1 MKKSIYSFVL
11 ACSFLTTGLLQAQ
24 HRIPVVPGDDLI
36 AKVAAA
42 ADKDTL
48 VLEPGFYKANYTSMI
63 VDKSLAIISENLADM
78 PKVYLKKFELKGS
91 NISFHLEGIE
101 FSGFYVDSL
110 THVERTDTV
119 PSADYLIDLTTEFV
133 SGKDIVVKSCI
144 VRNLNRSVVRG
155 DRLAYTVENFL
166 FDDLIVYDLRGGGD
180 YGPFR
185 MKSNIKFN
193 TFTLRNSTM
202 YNMLNKLIDLQDIPD
217 YPMDVT
223 VENCTFY
230 KWGGGKTGNF
240 LFDIK
245 TNTQASLYLRNN
257 IFGKTNASETVVVNG
272 FRVPVAA
279 YMEITTSVFTPDFV
293 VKDSAYEVVSW
304 DKNEYVETNV
314 DPEWADPDNGNFTL
328 PVNSPLLQ
336 MSYEGGIIG
345 DPRWNP
351 VTRADA
357 DLGSITLS
365 TGTLSPNFSPSV
377 TSYILHVPEGT
388 TEVTVS
394 GKGHNPRAK
403 VTGGGTITEF
413 PGQVTLTVTAEDGTT
428 KNYTISVWITG
439 IKETLS
445 SIEKL
450 YPNPA
455 KNTVFI
461 TAWQTDFISIYNTVG
476 QKVKTVKLEQGTNTI
491 DISSLES
498 GMYIIRSERKPEK
511 VFRLIVK

>member
-1 MKKSIYSFVL
+1 MKSRIYSFML
-11 ACSFLTTGLLQAQ
+11 ACLVLTTGLLQAQ
-24 HRIPVVPGDDLI
+24 HRIQVVPGDDLI

-63 VDKSLAIISENLADM
+63 VDKSLVIISENLANM

-101 FSGFYVDSL
+101 FSGFFVDSL
-110 THVERTDTV
+110 SQVEKADTM
-119 PSADYLIDLTTEFV
+119 PAADYLIDLTTDFV
-133 SGKDIVVKSCI
+133 SGKDITVKSCI

-185 MKSNIKFN
+185 MKSNIRFN

-202 YNMLNKLIDLQDIPD
+202 YNFLNKLIDLQDIPD

-230 KWGGGKTGNF
+230 KWGGGRSGNY

-257 IFGKTNASETVVVNG
+257 IFGKTNASETVIVNG
-272 FRVPVAA
+272 FRAPVAA

-293 VKDSAYEVVSW
+293 VEDSAYQVVSW
-304 DKNEYVETNV
+304 DKDEYVETDL
-314 DPEWADPDNGNFTL
+314 DPEWADPENGNFTL
-328 PVNSPLLQ
+328 PENSPLLQ

-357 DLGSITLS
+357 DLGSIILS
-365 TGTLSPNFSPSV
+365 AGTLVPAFSPEV
-377 TSYILHVPEGT
+377 TSYVLHVPEGT
-388 TEVTVS
+388 TEVTID
-394 GKGHNPRAK
+394 GKAHNPRAK
-403 VTGGGTITEF
+403 VTGGGTISEF
-413 PGQVTLTVTAEDGTT
+413 PGQVILTVTAEDGST
-428 KNYTISVWITG
+428 KSYTISVLITG
-439 IKETLS
+439 MKETFS
-445 SIEKL
+445 TIEKP

-455 KNTVFI
+455 HNTIYI
-461 TAWQTDFISIYNTVG
+461 TAKQKDLINIYNTLG
-476 QKVKTVKLEQGTNTI
+476 QKVGTYKLNQGINSI

-498 GMYIIRSERKPEK
+498 GMYIISSETTPEE
-511 VFRLIVK
+511 VFKLMVK

>member
-1 MKKSIYSFVL
+1 MKKRIYSFVL
-11 ACSFLTTGLLQAQ
+11 ACLFFSTGLLQAQ
-24 HRIPVVPGDDLI
+24 HRIQVVPGDDLI

-48 VLEPGFYKANYTSMI
+48 VLAPGFYKANYTSMI
-63 VDKSLAIISENLADM
+63 VNKSLAIISEDLADM

-101 FSGFYVDSL
+101 FSGFFVDSL
-110 THVERTDTV
+110 THVERIDTV
-119 PSADYLIDLTTEFV
+119 PAADYLIDLTTEFV

-257 IFGKTNASETVVVNG
+257 IFGKTNASETVIVNG

-304 DKNEYVETNV
+304 DKKEYVETNV

-328 PVNSPLLQ
+328 PDNSPLLQ
-336 MSYEGGIIG
+336 MSTEGGIIG

-357 DLGSITLS
+357 DLGSIILS
-365 TGTLSPNFSPSV
+365 AGTLTPAFSPSV
-377 TSYILHVPEGT
+377 TSYTLHVPEGT
-388 TEVTVS
+388 TEVTIT

-403 VTGGGTITEF
+403 VTGGGTISEF
-413 PGQVTLTVTAEDGTT
+413 PGQVTLIVTAEDGST
-428 KNYTISVWITG
+428 KSYTISVWLTG
-439 IKETLS
+439 VKETLS
-445 SIEKL
+445 TIEML

-455 KNTVFI
+455 RNTIYI
-461 TAWQTDFISIYNTVG
+461 TARQNDFMSIYNTLG
-476 QKVKTVKLEQGTNTI
+476 QKVRTIKLEQGINTV
-491 DISSLES
+491 DIFSLES
-498 GMYIIRSERKPEK
+498 GVYIIRSETTPGKAFK
-511 VFRLIVK
+511 FMVK